1 MRPLKIRWPLIIG
14 IIAAALVIGAFAA
27 YQTAIHTFKERV
39 VQALGSDGEVK
50 EIRVGLSGVEILD
63 LRIKAPTRRAA
74 SANWPATE
82 QLRAS
87 RILIVPTYIDLLV
100 GKISIET
107 LRIENASLAM
117 LRTRDGKVRV
127 LPSLLEPQASA
138 TAAPSSPAASGKDTP
153 PEVLFNRIELVN
165 GSIDFY
171 DASVRTP
178 PHVLRLEQINAAI
191 SRLRLPE
198 MKGISTV
205 DLVGT
210 LKGVK
215 QDGRVS
221 ISGTIEFA
229 TRELGMNARLR
240 NVDLLALQPY
250 LLKATES
257 GVKRGTL
264 DLDLNSSVKKNIL
277 HAPGTLTLKDLELG
291 SASGTLMGMSRN
303 AVISAMKRR
312 DGAVTLRFVL
322 DGNITDPR
330 FSLNENLAKKLGHSL
345 SGLLGV
351 NMEGLAR
358 EISKLGGAAARG
370 VGDGV
375 GKLTR

>member
-74 SANWPATE
+74 CANWPATE

-117 LRTRDGKVRV
+117 LRTRDGKMRV

-277 HAPGTLTLKDLELG
+277 HAPGTLTLRDLELG
-291 SASGTLMGMSRN
+291 TASGTLMGMSRN

-358 EISKLGGAAARG
+358 EIGRLGGAAARG